1 MCIFFSLK
9 YFLYTGSIEHFLTF
23 APSSEEAS
31 VFFGESSFC
40 GCCSGTG
47 CGLAGGDESGLV
59 GGDESGFAEGD
70 ESGGGGGVFSLLGG
84 GGGGGVGGGS
94 EDLGVELEG
103 EEEAVACGREEGGDG
118 GTLLG
123 AEFRDWEL
131 SDSNCFV
138 YNNQSHYS
146 LCTIARIFSSISF
159 FSFCATLLCSMSSC
173 S

>member
-9 YFLYTGSIEHFLTF
+9 YFLYTGSTEHFLAF
-23 APSSEEAS
+23 VPSFEEAS

-40 GCCSGTG
+40 GCCSGAG
-47 CGLAGGDESGLV
+47 CGIEGGDESDLV
-59 GGDESGFAEGD
+59 GGDESGLAEGD
-70 ESGGGGGVFSLLGG
+70 ESGFGGGVFSLLGG
-84 GGGGGVGGGS
+84 GGGGGGGGS

-103 EEEAVACGREEGGDG
+103 GEEQAVACGREEGRDG

-138 YNNQSHYS
+138 YNHQSRCS
-146 LCTIARIFSSISF
+146 RIPSHESFLPSPSSPSVQ
-159 FSFCATLLCSMSSC
+159 LCSAR
-173 S
+173 